1 MLKANYSSLLD
12 KHGDLS
18 WENWTD
24 ESLKDNKRR
33 FEELKD
39 FCRGK
44 SVLEFGCGNGGFLKQ
59 IKDIAEEVSGIE
71 LMEEARERLNS
82 EGIRVYKSLSE
93 INEKYDIICMFNVIE
108 HLNNPDDIL
117 KDVHNALNEGGSF
130 VCETCNVDC
139 VLSSLYSCKA
149 YEDFT
154 YWSEHVILFNSETLE
169 KMINRNGFRTEKNT
183 QLERYSLGN
192 HLFWLSQGK
201 PGGHEKWKDFN
212 DKEINKAYEKI
223 LVSKGIAD
231 TLWYIGTKK

>member
-59 IKDIAEEVSGIE
+59 IKDVAEEVSGIE

-93 INEKYDIICMFNVIE
+93 INEKYYIICMFNVIE

-149 YEDFT
+149 YEDFI

-192 HLFWLSQGK
+192 HLVISRKTRWSRK
-201 PGGHEKWKDFN
+201 MGGF
-212 DKEINKAYEKI
+212 
-223 LVSKGIAD
+223 
-231 TLWYIGTKK
+231 